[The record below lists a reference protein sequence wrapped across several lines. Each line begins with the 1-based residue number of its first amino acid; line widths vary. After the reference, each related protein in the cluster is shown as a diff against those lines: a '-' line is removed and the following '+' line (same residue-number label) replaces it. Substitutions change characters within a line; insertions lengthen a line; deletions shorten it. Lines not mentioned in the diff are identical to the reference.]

1 VDQRF
6 RGFGT
11 LNSATP
17 DLQLHSRETKD
28 QRHVGNKLTII
39 LIWKFGTNIVHLFV
53 QNNVHKN
60 KYYES
65 NNNFHS
71 T

>member
-1 VDQRF
+1 MASRKLFINLLSQ
-6 RGFGT
+6 
-11 LNSATP
+11 NSAGAEHI
-17 DLQLHSRETKD
+17 LN
-28 QRHVGNKLTII
+28 VGNKLTII